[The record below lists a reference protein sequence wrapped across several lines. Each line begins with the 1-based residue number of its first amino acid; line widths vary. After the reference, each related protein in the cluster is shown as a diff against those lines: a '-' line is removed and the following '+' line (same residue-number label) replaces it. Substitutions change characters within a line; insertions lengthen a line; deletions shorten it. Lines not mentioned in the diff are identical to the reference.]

1 MPTAGT
7 EARALLE
14 GNPAAVDRLASK
26 LLKPL
31 SNNFVERPWGGSRM
45 LEHKGLPTARV
56 SLGCGIG
63 EAFEISADDRDAEA
77 RQYPSRMRFTD
88 GSELALPRVLELHA
102 DALLGPKFVQR
113 YGACF
118 PLLPKTLDIAEL
130 LSVQAHPE
138 GNTEVY
144 VIIACDAGATIRL
157 GFNADV
163 DPRELDER
171 LGAGRQEQQRL
182 LELLVAGVDQQDLH
196 RLLKPWLAQRNAS
209 TAAIEGALRPLLR
222 DGAWGAAAGRLSALH
237 ALYWEVLDSLNEIPV
252 APGQV
257 IHNANPQRI
266 VAASGRRASAEV
278 HALGNPEGREILALE
293 IRRPGPT
300 FRAWDNVRFPL
311 RDIDIAG
318 AIAALNLRRTVP
330 ADFIVEP
337 RSLAGRPGCKVSVDS
352 EYFRLEHLAPARGRA
367 IDVPAEQPHSL
378 HALGGTVSV
387 RSVAGEVLGELSRG
401 ESALV
406 PAAVGAYRVTADTA
420 DANLLKVSLPYAF

>member
-209 TAAIEGALRPLLR
+209 TAAIEARVT
-222 DGAWGAAAGRLSALH
+222 AAAA
-237 ALYWEVLDSLNEIPV
+237 
-252 APGQV
+252 
-257 IHNANPQRI
+257 
-266 VAASGRRASAEV
+266 RRG
-278 HALGNPEGREILALE
+278 LG
-293 IRRPGPT
+293 
-300 FRAWDNVRFPL
+300 
-311 RDIDIAG
+311 
-318 AIAALNLRRTVP
+318 
-330 ADFIVEP
+330 
-337 RSLAGRPGCKVSVDS
+337 S
-352 EYFRLEHLAPARGRA
+352 RGRA
-367 IDVPAEQPHSL
+367 IGRAARAL
-378 HALGGTVSV
+378 LGGSRFVERDSGG
-387 RSVAGEVLGELSRG
+387 AGASDPQRESAADRRG
-401 ESALV
+401 ERSKGIGRGARSRQSGRARDSRARDPTAGPDVSRLGQRAL
-406 PAAVGAYRVTADTA
+406 
-420 DANLLKVSLPYAF
+420 SLA